1 MTPARSFGLPRARRF
16 AGLLALLLAG
26 TYAFDAWQTLSFG
39 RWHKPG
45 AAIFPIAVA
54 ALMALSAIS
63 VLLERHGG
71 ADDPMPATFGLPD
84 GADLRRLLS
93 VLAAFA
99 IYFVAMPVLGSMIA
113 SAVFQ
118 EGRYELLPDAKPIGE
133 TPWKDTFP
141 VGYYVIAPNGLPKP
155 ILDKLLAVSKA
166 IVESDEFKSFL
177 KANGYTSDPKIGDDM
192 KKELTGYDQR
202 FREVVKFLDDDK

>member
-1 MTPARSFGLPRARRF
+1 MTPARSFGLPRARRL

-71 ADDPMPATFGLPD
+71 VDDPMPTTFALPA
-84 GADLRRLLS
+84 GADLRRLLL

-99 IYFVAMPVLGSMIA
+99 IYFLAMPLLGNMIA
-113 SAVFQ
+113 SALF
-118 EGRYELLPDAKPIGE
+118 LLASMWLLSDDPNRSIVRLAIYA
-133 TPWKDTFP
+133 
-141 VGYYVIAPNGLPKP
+141 VVIAVVFEWFFVR
-155 ILDKLLAVSKA
+155 LLKVQMP
-166 IVESDEFKSFL
+166 
-177 KANGYTSDPKIGDDM
+177 GGM
-192 KKELTGYDQR
+192 
-202 FREVVKFLDDDK
+202 FRQWLF